1 MDSQRQT
8 VRIATPGPVK
18 DADKRK
24 RKRPHFKGQGKG
36 KTLINIML
44 FLK

>member
-24 RKRPHFKGQGKG
+24 RPHFKGQSKG
-36 KTLINIML
+36 KTLKNIML
-44 FLK
+44 FLD